1 WIKQHMKMH
10 FENTK
15 FILLI
20 CSLTIAVCEAESIVI
35 CGDGLADMLMRIC
48 ENGYNTRFKRT
59 GKKTTFNDPI
69 YKLIYTLFS
78 GAILPDYNSDSEN
91 NANALDNFGAY
102 SSIDYQRQPLLYAML
117 GESARHQLLS
127 TRRRRFN
134 IVEECCDKPCTTQE
148 LKMYCR

>member
-1 WIKQHMKMH
+1 MKMH

-20 CSLTIAVCEAESIVI
+20 CSLTIAVCQADSIVI

-59 GKKTTFNDPI
+59 G
-69 YKLIYTLFS
+69 
-78 GAILPDYNSDSEN
+78 AILPDYNAIDSEN

>member
-1 WIKQHMKMH
+1 MKMH
-10 FENTK
+10 FVNTK

-20 CSLTIAVCEAESIVI
+20 CSLFAVCQAESIVI

-59 GKKTTFNDPI
+59 G
-69 YKLIYTLFS
+69 
-78 GAILPDYNSDSEN
+78 AILPDYNAIDSEN